1 MSFWCHRF
9 DQNSNENIVR
19 ISAVIFFVASWGLPG
34 DLESNIINKKAYRK
48 PLKASR
54 KPQGSFSNFQVRNP
68 LNIFVGFLVETM
80 TPKSHFEIKWPLL
93 HILTFPNGISGFQS
107 WSSLD
112 SVSDKVCSKC
122 CTPFVLT
129 CVCWS
134 VDADFCFRAWQYLNH
149 LQKSVFTT
157 EEMSLIDNKK
167 TLKMSQT
174 PYKGQL
180 ISKCPCCVKTSSKTT
195 TKFFPGFLP

>member
-1 MSFWCHRF
+1 MVSWVTIQQNKSWCK
-9 DQNSNENIVR
+9 VR
-19 ISAVIFFVASWGLPG
+19 PG
-34 DLESNIINKKAYRK
+34 NRGKCIKESNDHACNNVQ
-48 PLKASR
+48 LL
-54 KPQGSFSNFQVRNP
+54 Q
-68 LNIFVGFLVETM
+68 L
-80 TPKSHFEIKWPLL
+80 LL
-93 HILTFPNGISGFQS
+93 HIRTFPNGISGFQS